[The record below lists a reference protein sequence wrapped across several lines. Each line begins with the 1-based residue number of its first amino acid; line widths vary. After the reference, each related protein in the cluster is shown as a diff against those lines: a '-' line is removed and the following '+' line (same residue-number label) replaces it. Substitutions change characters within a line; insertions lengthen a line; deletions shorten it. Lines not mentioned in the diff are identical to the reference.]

1 MSAIVEPGDFEPA
14 KRLVDEL
21 AMALVQARGV
31 SFEQAVAHVRPIVA
45 YLQQQYG
52 GDEMYIPRPGRTYPV
67 ADIVAATR
75 RGDGVKRIC
84 SQFGISRRTY
94 FWLMAQHR

>member
-1 MSAIVEPGDFEPA
+1 MSAVAEQLKFEPA
-14 KRLVDEL
+14 KTLVDEL
-21 AMALVQARGV
+21 ACALVEAQGV
-31 SFEQAVAHVRPIVA
+31 SFDQAVAYVRPIVA

-52 GDEMYIPRPGRTYPV
+52 GDEMYIPRPGRIYPV
-67 ADIVAATR
+67 ADIVEATR
-75 RGDGVKRIC
+75 LRVPVKRIC